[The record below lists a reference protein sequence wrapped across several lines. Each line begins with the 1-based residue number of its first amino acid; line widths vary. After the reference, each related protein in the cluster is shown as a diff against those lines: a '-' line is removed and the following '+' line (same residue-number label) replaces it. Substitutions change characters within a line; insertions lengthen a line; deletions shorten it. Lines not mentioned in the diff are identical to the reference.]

1 MQARDSRNQCSNT
14 TAEPASKF
22 LSNERTGA
30 SLSVEKS
37 VEQALTMV
45 GSIPQAKRC
54 EATPLAW
61 VPLQQQT
68 LGIVAISEETT
79 VEGRL
84 AVSAPVP

>member
-1 MQARDSRNQCSNT
+1 MQAGDSRNQCSNT

-45 GSIPQAKRC
+45 GYIPQAKRC

>member
-1 MQARDSRNQCSNT
+1 MQAGDSRNQCSNT

-22 LSNERTGA
+22 LPDERTGA

-61 VPLQQQT
+61 VPLQQHT

>member
-1 MQARDSRNQCSNT
+1 MQAGDSRNQCSNT

-54 EATPLAW
+54 EATLLAW
-61 VPLQQQT
+61 VSHQQQT

>member
-1 MQARDSRNQCSNT
+1 MQAGDSRNQCSNT

>member
-1 MQARDSRNQCSNT
+1 MQAGDSRNQCSNT

-45 GSIPQAKRC
+45 GSIP
-54 EATPLAW
+54 
-61 VPLQQQT
+61 
-68 LGIVAISEETT
+68 
-79 VEGRL
+79 
-84 AVSAPVP
+84 

>member
-1 MQARDSRNQCSNT
+1 MPAGESRNQCSNT

-61 VPLQQQT
+61 VSLQQQT
-68 LGIVAISEETT
+68 LSIIAISEETT

>member
-1 MQARDSRNQCSNT
+1 MQAGDSRNQCSNT

-22 LSNERTGA
+22 LSDERTGA

-84 AVSAPVP
+84 AVSAQLP